1 MNYIYLMNIRIS
13 KESSSSSDSLYYS
26 PNNSESDSPNLTD
39 PIDNSIGLSI
49 EPLIEHWIESST
61 LSSTKPLIKCNC
73 INSNESCLIFCYNQ
87 NTNEFESID
96 CKKFDL
102 IH

>member
-1 MNYIYLMNIRIS
+1 MNIRIS
-13 KESSSSSDSLYYS
+13 KESSSSSDNLYYS

-49 EPLIEHWIESST
+49 EPLIKSFIGSSI
-61 LSSTKPLIKCNC
+61 KPLIKCNC